1 MFHPVDNRFSTPSD
15 TSGVSTGSVGGSIV
29 TMQQDGSQHGQ
40 YGHPSQYGWVQ
51 MPAGGVPVPP
61 PEPRNGLATAGFVV
75 ALIGAVFALI
85 PLIGIV
91 SWVLSPVGLVLSIAG
106 VVAATR
112 HGVGRGLAI
121 AGVVL
126 GVVGLLICMV
136 WVAAIGSAASKAP
149 SYSSGTYSASSGSSS
164 GSSGSSAA
172 SLPAGT
178 YGAGTYAVGTEI
190 QPGTYRTTGATWCYW
205 ARLKSADGELSSIIA
220 NDNVD
225 GSSTMVVKSSD
236 AYVEFSGSCTWTKK

>member
-1 MFHPVDNRFSTPSD
+1 
-15 TSGVSTGSVGGSIV
+15 
-29 TMQQDGSQHGQ
+29 MQQDGSQYGQ

-61 PEPRNGLATAGFVV
+61 PAPRNGLATGGFVV
-75 ALIGAVFALI
+75 ALIGAVLALI
-85 PLIGIV
+85 PIIGIV

-106 VVAATR
+106 LVAASR
-112 HGVGRGLAI
+112 SGVGRGLAI

-126 GVVGLLICMV
+126 GAVGLLICMI
-136 WVAAIGSAASKAP
+136 WVAALGSAASKTP
-149 SYSSGTYSASSGSSS
+149 SYSSGTYSSSS
-164 GSSGSSAA
+164 AGTSSAGSSSAA

-178 YGAGTYAVGTEI
+178 YGSGTYAVGSEI
-190 QPGTYRTTGATWCYW
+190 QPGTYRTSGATWCYW
-205 ARLKSADGELSSIIA
+205 ARLSSADGELSSINA

-236 AYVEFSGSCTWTKK
+236 KYVEFSGDCTWTKK

>member
-1 MFHPVDNRFSTPSD
+1 M
-15 TSGVSTGSVGGSIV
+15 
-29 TMQQDGSQHGQ
+29 TMQQDGSQQGQ

-85 PLIGIV
+85 PLVGIV
-91 SWVLSPVGLVLSIAG
+91 SWVISPVGLVLSIAG
-106 VVAATR
+106 IVAATR

-121 AGVVL
+121 AGAVL
-126 GVVGLLICMV
+126 GVIGLIICLA

-149 SYSSGTYSASSGSSS
+149 SYSSGSYSSGSYGSS
-164 GSSGSSAA
+164 SSSSGSSAA

-178 YGAGTYAVGTEI
+178 YGAGTYAVGSEI
-190 QPGTYRTTGATWCYW
+190 QPGTYRTTGASYCYW
-205 ARLKSADGELSSIIA
+205 ARLKSADGELGSIIA

-225 GSSTMVVKSSD
+225 GSSTMVVKSTD
-236 AYVEFSGSCTWTKK
+236 QYIEFSGSCTWTKK